1 LPYST
6 AIPALEAYVASG
18 GVVWVQGAIS
28 DGCYPLPFGGQ
39 SCIDFGV
46 EDPIVDTC
54 SPMMIGVSN
63 PIVGEA
69 ASHVTDPDLL
79 PQAHVV
85 VINDNNGNPVNAT
98 TYATLFLNGTNYNV
112 CGGNGGSS
120 FSMAVFSGTWQIGIS
135 GDMTSRG
142 YDNPPN
148 QNVTVTGTN
157 SPANIVLYPLGRT
170 PPRLTGGTYGNGQF
184 QLTLTGNPDAMYRIE
199 MTTNLSNPASW
210 VALRTNTAF
219 GGTFT
224 FLDTNAPRVPPRFYR
239 AVLAQ

>member
-1 LPYST
+1 
-6 AIPALEAYVASG
+6 
-18 GVVWVQGAIS
+18 
-28 DGCYPLPFGGQ
+28 
-39 SCIDFGV
+39 
-46 EDPIVDTC
+46 
-54 SPMMIGVSN
+54 
-63 PIVGEA
+63 
-69 ASHVTDPDLL
+69 
-79 PQAHVV
+79 
-85 VINDNNGNPVNAT
+85 
-98 TYATLFLNGTNYNV
+98 
-112 CGGNGGSS
+112 
-120 FSMAVFSGTWQIGIS
+120 VFNGTWQIGIS

-170 PPRLTGGTYGNGQF
+170 SPRLTGGTYGNGQF

-210 VALRTNTAF
+210 AALRTNTAF